1 MKTNDRTFRLSV
13 STTKLE
19 AFRDA
24 CEAASW
30 YVVDT
35 GERIMTDD
43 GPDGEAVLL
52 VQAQVTPSSRAA
64 TALIH

>member
-13 STTKLE
+13 SITKLE
-19 AFRDA
+19 AFREV

-35 GERIMTDD
+35 GERIMTED
-43 GPDGEAVLL
+43 GPDGEAILL
-52 VQAQVTPSSRAA
+52 VQAAVPPTVRAA
-64 TALIH
+64 SALIN